1 MRNFNY
7 SKNFKIFNSENTN
20 TNTNTNL
27 FNNKLKTMKENM
39 SNSIND
45 TKKIMEDFITI
56 YNNTNKRYI
65 FIYSNDIYKIDP
77 LYNMNINFIQKT
89 INDISTVCIDSDN
102 NISIKKDI
110 FCIMYFQVLY
120 NWTSKT
126 SKFYIDMFHNE
137 KKYKFTIGWDSF
149 MNRINIYNK
158 QISLNLKKNDKISF
172 ILQNNTEELNIQ
184 DIILYFEET

>member
-7 SKNFKIFNSENTN
+7 SKNFKIFNSEKTN
-20 TNTNTNL
+20 TDL
-27 FNNKLKTMKENM
+27 VFNNKIKTMKENM
-39 SNSIND
+39 TNSIND

-77 LYNMNINFIQKT
+77 LYIMNINFIQKT
-89 INDISTVCIDSDN
+89 INDTLAIRIDNDN
-102 NISIKKDI
+102 KISIEKDI
-110 FCIMYFQVLY
+110 FCIMYLQVLY
-120 NWTSKT
+120 NWTNKT

-158 QISLNLKKNDKISF
+158 QMSFNLKQNDKISF
-172 ILQNNTEELNIQ
+172 VLQNNTEELNIQ